1 MIAKPITKILVS
13 LLVLAVSQ
21 VATAFDI
28 PAPEVKAAAYILVD
42 FRTGEV
48 LAEKDADKP
57 REPASLT
64 KIMTAYTV
72 FHELKAGNLKLQDM
86 ATISEN
92 AWRTGG
98 SKTFVAV
105 GKQVGVEDLIKGMII
120 QSGNDASIA
129 LAEHIGGNVGTFAT
143 LMNEHAKRIGMTNS
157 HFLNPEG
164 LPAPGHVTTARDMAK
179 LAAALI
185 RDFPEYYHWFAIKEY
200 VFHNITQ
207 HNRNTLLLKDPS
219 VDGIKTGHT
228 EGAGYCLVAS
238 AKREETR
245 LLSVVLGSTSMS
257 VRATESQALLNYGFA
272 FFENV
277 KVLATGQ
284 PVGKATVWKGDKDA
298 IDVGTDED
306 LFVTQPRRDKK
317 KLVTVIRLSDHVE
330 APVAKGAKVG
340 EVDVTEDGKVVKTA
354 QLVALEDV
362 KEGGLFTRLSD
373 GFMLWFKK

>member
-1 MIAKPITKILVS
+1 MIAKPIMKILVS
-13 LLVLAVSQ
+13 LLVLAVTQ
-21 VATAFDI
+21 VAAAFDI
-28 PAPEVKAAAYILVD
+28 PPPEVKAVAYILVD